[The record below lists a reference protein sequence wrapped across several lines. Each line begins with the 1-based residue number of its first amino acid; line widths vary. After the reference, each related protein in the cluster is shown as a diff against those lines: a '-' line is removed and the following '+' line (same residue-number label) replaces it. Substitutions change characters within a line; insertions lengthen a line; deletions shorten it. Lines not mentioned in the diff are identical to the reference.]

1 MQFNRLFSDHFYLV
15 ACISSSWSL
24 MIYLTIKNKGKRIYV
39 VETKAAPRKK
49 KEKERKVMFDVE
61 IPIFTPPIHPG
72 PWCTICQAPLY
83 FYERQ
88 DICLYCE
95 LTSDPDRVS

>member
-1 MQFNRLFSDHFYLV
+1 
-15 ACISSSWSL
+15 

-49 KEKERKVMFDVE
+49 KEKKAKPKFEVNVPVFV
-61 IPIFTPPIHPG
+61 PPVHPG
-72 PWCTICQAPLY
+72 PWCRICHDPVY
-83 FYERQ
+83 FYEYE

-95 LTSDPDRVS
+95 RENGTDRIS